1 MNDPGNPGEPV
12 YLKLDER
19 RGKALSGRFGEIFTT
34 MTDIR
39 HSLLELLA
47 NYPVSGQADIARR
60 QEFTGLIA
68 SDEHAC
74 QRGRLEGHLTGSA
87 WVVSADG
94 RKALLM
100 HHRKLDRW
108 LQPGGHA
115 DGDWDLAA
123 VALREAREETGL
135 PDLQV
140 EPVIFDLDKHRIP
153 ARGNEPEHWHYDVR
167 FLVRATGSREF
178 SGNTESLQLRWF
190 DVGALAQDAGLDESI
205 RRMARRWLQRG

>member
-1 MNDPGNPGEPV
+1 MNDPDHPDEPV

-39 HSLLELLA
+39 HNFLELLA
-47 NYPVSGQADIARR
+47 NYPVSGTPETALR
-60 QEFTGLIA
+60 QEFLELVSSSA
-68 SDEHAC
+68 DAC
-74 QRGRLEGHLTGSA
+74 MRSRLAGHLTGSA
-87 WVVSADG
+87 WLVSADG

-123 VALREAREETGL
+123 VALREAMEETGL
-135 PDLQV
+135 PNLHV
-140 EPVIFDLDKHRIP
+140 EPAIFDLDKHRIP
-153 ARGNEPEHWHYDVR
+153 ARGTEPEHWHYDVR
-167 FLVRATGSREF
+167 FVVRTTGSQEF
-178 SGNTESLQLRWF
+178 SGNTESWQLRWF
-190 DVGALAQDAGLDESI
+190 DVHDLAQNDGLDESI
-205 RRMARRWLQRG
+205 RRMAHRWLAR

>member
-1 MNDPGNPGEPV
+1 MNDPDHPDEPV

-39 HSLLELLA
+39 HNFLELLA
-47 NYPVSGQADIARR
+47 NYPVSGTPETALR
-60 QEFTGLIA
+60 QEFLELVSSSA
-68 SDEHAC
+68 DAC
-74 QRGRLEGHLTGSA
+74 MRSRLAGHLTGSV
-87 WVVSADG
+87 WLVSADG

-123 VALREAREETGL
+123 VALREAMEETGL
-135 PDLQV
+135 PNLHV
-140 EPVIFDLDKHRIP
+140 EPTIFDLDKHRIS
-153 ARGNEPEHWHYDVR
+153 ARGTEPEHWHYDVR
-167 FLVRATGSREF
+167 FVVRATGSQEF
-178 SGNTESLQLRWF
+178 SGNTESWQLRWF
-190 DVGALAQDAGLDESI
+190 DVHHLAQNDGLDESI
-205 RRMARRWLQRG
+205 RRMAHRWLAR

>member
-1 MNDPGNPGEPV
+1 MNDPDHPDEPV

-39 HSLLELLA
+39 HNFLELLA
-47 NYPVSGQADIARR
+47 NYPVSGTPETALR
-60 QEFTGLIA
+60 QEFLELVSSSA
-68 SDEHAC
+68 DAC
-74 QRGRLEGHLTGSA
+74 MRSRLAGHLTGSA
-87 WVVSADG
+87 SLVSADG

-123 VALREAREETGL
+123 VALREAMEETGL
-135 PDLQV
+135 PNLHV
-140 EPVIFDLDKHRIP
+140 EPAIFDLDKHRIP
-153 ARGNEPEHWHYDVR
+153 ARGTEPEHWHYDVR
-167 FLVRATGSREF
+167 FVVRTTGSQEF
-178 SGNTESLQLRWF
+178 SGNTESWQLRWF
-190 DVGALAQDAGLDESI
+190 DVHHLAQNDGLDESI
-205 RRMARRWLQRG
+205 RRMARRWLAR

>member
-39 HSLLELLA
+39 HNFLELLA
-47 NYPVSGQADIARR
+47 NYPVSGTPETALR
-60 QEFTGLIA
+60 QEFLELVSSSA
-68 SDEHAC
+68 DAC
-74 QRGRLEGHLTGSA
+74 MRSRLAGHLTGSA
-87 WVVSADG
+87 WLVSADG

-123 VALREAREETGL
+123 VALREAMEETGL
-135 PDLQV
+135 PNLHV
-140 EPVIFDLDKHRIP
+140 EPTIFDLDKHRIS
-153 ARGNEPEHWHYDVR
+153 ARGTEPEHWHYDVR
-167 FLVRATGSREF
+167 FVVRATGSQEF
-178 SGNTESLQLRWF
+178 SGNTESWQLRWF
-190 DVGALAQDAGLDESI
+190 DVHHLAQNDGLDESI
-205 RRMARRWLQRG
+205 RRMAHRWLAR

>member
-1 MNDPGNPGEPV
+1 MNDPDHPDEPV

-39 HSLLELLA
+39 HNFLELLA
-47 NYPVSGQADIARR
+47 NYPVSGTPETALR
-60 QEFTGLIA
+60 QEFLELVSSSA
-68 SDEHAC
+68 DAC
-74 QRGRLEGHLTGSA
+74 MRSRLAGHLTGSA
-87 WVVSADG
+87 WLVSADG

-123 VALREAREETGL
+123 VALREAMEETGL
-135 PDLQV
+135 PNLHV
-140 EPVIFDLDKHRIP
+140 EPTIFDLDKHRIS
-153 ARGNEPEHWHYDVR
+153 ARGTEPEHWHYDVR
-167 FLVRATGSREF
+167 FVVRATGSQEF
-178 SGNTESLQLRWF
+178 SGNTESWQLRWF
-190 DVGALAQDAGLDESI
+190 DVHDLAQNDGLDESI
-205 RRMARRWLQRG
+205 RRMAHRWLAR

>member
-1 MNDPGNPGEPV
+1 MNDPDHPDEPV

-39 HSLLELLA
+39 HNFLELLA
-47 NYPVSGQADIARR
+47 NYPVSGTPETALR
-60 QEFTGLIA
+60 QEFLELVSSSA
-68 SDEHAC
+68 DAC
-74 QRGRLEGHLTGSA
+74 MRSRLAGHLTGSA
-87 WVVSADG
+87 WLVSADG

-123 VALREAREETGL
+123 VALREAMEETGL
-135 PDLQV
+135 PNLHV
-140 EPVIFDLDKHRIP
+140 EPAIFDLDKHRIS
-153 ARGNEPEHWHYDVR
+153 ARGTEPEHWHYDVR
-167 FLVRATGSREF
+167 FVVRATGSQEF
-178 SGNTESLQLRWF
+178 SGNTESWQLRWF
-190 DVGALAQDAGLDESI
+190 DVHHLAQNDGLDESI
-205 RRMARRWLQRG
+205 RRMARRWLAR

>member
-19 RGKALSGRFGEIFTT
+19 RGKALSGRFGEIFAT

-39 HSLLELLA
+39 DKLLELLA
-47 NYPVSGQADIARR
+47 DYPVSGPAESLLRR
-60 QEFTGLIA
+60 EFTGLVA
-68 SDEHAC
+68 SDEDAC
-74 QRGRLEGHLTGSA
+74 LRSRLAGHLTGSA

-94 RKALLM
+94 RLALLM

>member
-1 MNDPGNPGEPV
+1 MNDPDHPDEPV

-39 HSLLELLA
+39 HNFLELLA
-47 NYPVSGQADIARR
+47 NYPVSGTPETALR
-60 QEFTGLIA
+60 QEFLELVSSSA
-68 SDEHAC
+68 DAC
-74 QRGRLEGHLTGSA
+74 MRSRLAGHLTGSA
-87 WVVSADG
+87 WLVSADG

-123 VALREAREETGL
+123 VALREAMEETGL
-135 PDLQV
+135 PNLHV
-140 EPVIFDLDKHRIP
+140 EPTIFDLDKHRIS
-153 ARGNEPEHWHYDVR
+153 ARGTEPEHWHYDVR
-167 FLVRATGSREF
+167 FVVRATGSQEF
-178 SGNTESLQLRWF
+178 SGNTESWQLRWF
-190 DVGALAQDAGLDESI
+190 DVHHLAQNDGLDESI
-205 RRMARRWLQRG
+205 RRMAHRWLAR